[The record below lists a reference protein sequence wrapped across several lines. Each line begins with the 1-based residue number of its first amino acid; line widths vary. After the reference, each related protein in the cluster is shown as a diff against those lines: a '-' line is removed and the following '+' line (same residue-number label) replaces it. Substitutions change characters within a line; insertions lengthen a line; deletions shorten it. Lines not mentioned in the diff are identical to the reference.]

1 VVSTVR
7 VSADN
12 SKCVVSCMCVY
23 RAPAVFDQD
32 DEGLVMVLDDS
43 PPESLAV
50 DIRRAAE
57 GCPVGAISVDE
68 DAAQ

>member
-1 VVSTVR
+1 VVSGVR

-32 DEGLVMVLDDS
+32 EEGLVVVLDDS
-43 PPESLAV
+43 PPDALAV

-68 DAAQ
+68 E